1 MVSIVM
7 GMNSII
13 AVQRGT
19 STMAGGVF
27 EKGLTLLQ

>member
-19 STMAGGVF
+19 STMVF
-27 EKGLTLLQ
+27 EKGVTLLQ